1 MTLGTNKVIKFK
13 GEDVHAYIPPRLA
26 DVAVLFQQNKA
37 ILDKANQAI
46 GKLNAVC
53 TLLPDINIF
62 IYLYVRKEA
71 LLSSQIEGTQSSI
84 TDVFTYERYKV
95 SSTPVYDVEEV
106 TNYIN
111 AMNFAIN
118 KMEIEN
124 FPVCNRLLLETHN
137 ILMSGIRGGDKQ
149 PGQFRKSQNWI
160 GGVRP
165 GKASYVPPPAEYVE
179 DLMSDLEKFINIKG
193 RELPDLIMIA
203 LVHAQFESIHPFLD
217 GNGRLGR
224 LMITLLLCERKI
236 LQSPILY
243 MSYYFKVRRQE
254 YYTKLQNIRNS
265 QDGWLDWVEFF
276 LCGVVEAAEEAFQ
289 KALELND
296 LIEQDTK
303 LLTSKKAV
311 YEVPRRIYEVMK
323 AKPIVSLPDLSKI
336 LGVTLHTVNRGMK
349 FLEDHEIVEEVTG
362 KKSNRLYGY
371 KKYISLLSD

>member
-1 MTLGTNKVIKFK
+1 MALGTNKIIKYK
-13 GEDVHAYIPPRLA
+13 DENVYAYIPPKLSE
-26 DVAVLFQQNKA
+26 VATLFQHNQA
-37 ILDKANQAI
+37 ILDEANQAI

-111 AMNFAIN
+111 AINFAIH
-118 KMEIEN
+118 KMEQEK
-124 FPVCNRLLLETHN
+124 FPLCNRLLLEVHAM
-137 ILMSGIRGGDKQ
+137 LMSGTRGRDKQ
-149 PGQFRKSQNWI
+149 PGKFRISQNWI
-160 GGVRP
+160 GGIRP
-165 GKASYVPPPAEYVE
+165 GQAAYVPPPAEYVE
-179 DLMSDLEKFINIKG
+179 DLMSDLEKFINIQGKKV
-193 RELPDLIMIA
+193 PDLVMIA

-224 LMITLLLCERKI
+224 LLITLLLCERKI

-243 MSYYFKVRRQE
+243 MSYYFKVRRQD
-254 YYTKLQNIRNS
+254 YYAKLQNIRNS
-265 QDGWLDWVEFF
+265 EQGWLDWVDFF
-276 LCGVVEAAEEAFQ
+276 LRGVVEAAEEAFQ
-289 KALELND
+289 KALELNK
-296 LIEQDTK
+296 LMEQDTK
-303 LLTSKKAV
+303 LLLSSKAI

-323 AKPIVSLPDLSKI
+323 SKPIISLPDLAKI
-336 LGVTLHTVNRGMK
+336 LGVTLHTVIRGMK
-349 FLEDHEIVEEVTG
+349 LLEEHEIVEEVTG

-371 KKYISLLSD
+371 KKYIGLLSD

>member
-13 GEDVHAYIPPRLA
+13 GEDVHAYIQPRLA

>member
-1 MTLGTNKVIKFK
+1 
-13 GEDVHAYIPPRLA
+13 
-26 DVAVLFQQNKA
+26 
-37 ILDKANQAI
+37 
-46 GKLNAVC
+46 
-53 TLLPDINIF
+53 
-62 IYLYVRKEA
+62 VRKEA

-160 GGVRP
+160 GGIRP
-165 GKASYVPPPAEYVE
+165 GKATYVPPPAEYVE

-254 YYTKLQNIRNS
+254 YYTKLQNIRNI

-296 LIEQDTK
+296 LIEQDIK
-303 LLTSKKAV
+303 LLTSKRAV
-311 YEVPRRIYEVMK
+311 YEVPRRIYKVMK